1 MNRNDFEV
9 LKNYVYLDSGATAL
23 KPNIILDSIKKYYLE
38 ETSNIHINIKIASSL
53 WKNVPNSMYLAA
65 EYKGKTLSASI
76 KNENI
81 NNMVETQKMKY
92 ISPIITEVRQIFFIF
107 CGSFKYGGRKYKHE
121 IPPNAVMLVIFHFI
135 KFHI

>member
-1 MNRNDFEV
+1 
-9 LKNYVYLDSGATAL
+9 
-23 KPNIILDSIKKYYLE
+23 
-38 ETSNIHINIKIASSL
+38 
-53 WKNVPNSMYLAA
+53 MYLAA

-121 IPPNAVMLVIFHFI
+121 IPPNAVMLPSPVIKVFTKPLPKI
-135 KFHI
+135 GNILSNEKLL